1 MDQFFDRYMT
11 ALTQVERLPGPHLL
25 RYQGGLVE
33 RLVRHAR
40 AHVPFYRDRLQSLF
54 GPDDAFDFSRWPQ
67 VPVLDRQEAAQANTR
82 VSAPEL
88 PESYGVI
95 HEITTSGTT
104 GIPLSFSVNGLV
116 STAGNGAL
124 TLLARWHGMDTS
136 RPLAMIK
143 MYSAKDIPPMP
154 EGFHGK
160 GWSQASPDADTFG
173 IDMRTPLDQ
182 QLVWLESRK
191 APYLITSASHATA
204 IAYAAGADRSRALGL
219 EIIFST
225 AETVL
230 ARARNIVRENFGA
243 KLVALYS
250 CQEIGM
256 IAMECPVSGQYHVI
270 IDNVLVEIVR
280 PDGSLVAPGETGR
293 VLVTGLYNY
302 ATPFIRYAIGD
313 IATAAAECCPCG
325 RSLPLIEQIEG
336 RTRAEFIFRDGTR
349 IWPRALHAEAIRAFV
364 PFREFQM
371 VQVDHDVIEFR
382 YIPQSGEH
390 APDLAGLKMYGRK
403 NIHPSVDIRAITVV
417 EFPRGRAGKHEHFLS
432 LISDGS
438 G

>member
-1 MDQFFDRYMT
+1 MDQAFDRYMA
-11 ALTQVERLPGPHLL
+11 ALTQVERLPEPHLL
-25 RYQGGLVE
+25 RYQRGLVE

-40 AHVPFYRDRLQSLF
+40 DRVPFYRDRLQSLF
-54 GPDDAFDFSRWPQ
+54 GPNDAFDFSRWPQ
-67 VPVLDRQEAAQANTR
+67 VPVLERQEAAQA
-82 VSAPEL
+82 SARMRAPDL
-88 PESYGVI
+88 PESYGDI

-104 GIPLSFSVNGLV
+104 GIPLSFTVNGLI

-136 RPLAMIK
+136 RPLAIIK
-143 MYSAKDIPPMP
+143 MYSASDMPPMP
-154 EGFHGK
+154 EGVRSK
-160 GWSQASPDADTFG
+160 GWSQASPDADSFG

-182 QLVWLESRK
+182 QLVWLESTK

-204 IAYAAGADRSRALGL
+204 IAYAAGPERSRALGL
-219 EIIFST
+219 EVIFST

-230 ARARNIVRENFGA
+230 PRARAVVSESFGA

-250 CQEIGM
+250 CQEIGT
-256 IAMECPVSGQYHVI
+256 IAMECPVSGQYHVVM
-270 IDNVLVEIVR
+270 DNALVEIVR
-280 PDGSLVAPGETGR
+280 PDGSPVAPGETGR

-313 IATAAAECCPCG
+313 VATAAAGCCPCG
-325 RSLPLIEQIEG
+325 RSLPLIAQVEG

-371 VQVDHDVIEFR
+371 VQIDRGVIEFR
-382 YIPQSGEH
+382 YIPQSVDE
-390 APDLAGLKMYGRK
+390 APDLAGLKRYGQE
-403 NIHPSVDIRAITVV
+403 NIHPSVDIRARAVE
-417 EFPRGRAGKHEHFLS
+417 EFPRGRSGKHEHFIS
-432 LISDGS
+432 LVSPS